1 MKFFLHFSF
10 IVPEGTW
17 FRTSRCVEQG
27 FSHLWVRET
36 RGIAPAG
43 ASRGFPLAPASFG
56 IAFLHSGLHSRAPF
70 PNRMPRRFPK
80 GERKALWCI
89 RRHKLAPFTPTDA
102 S

>member
-56 IAFLHSGLHSRAPF
+56 ACGWGKRAKDSLWEYW
-70 PNRMPRRFPK
+70 NVVRRYL
-80 GERKALWCI
+80 R
-89 RRHKLAPFTPTDA
+89 
-102 S
+102 